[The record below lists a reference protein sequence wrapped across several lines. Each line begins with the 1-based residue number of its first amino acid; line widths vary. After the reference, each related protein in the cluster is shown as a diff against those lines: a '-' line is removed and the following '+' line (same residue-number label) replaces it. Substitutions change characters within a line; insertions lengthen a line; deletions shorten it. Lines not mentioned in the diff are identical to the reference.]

1 MMEQVLTGRR
11 VSFRMKVTVKAL
23 VAMGIVAL
31 AVGLP
36 QLAHMAAG
44 AQAGVRWLP
53 MYLPVLL
60 GGCLLGTGWGVGVGL
75 AAPLCSFLLTSL
87 AGAAMPAAAR
97 LPFMMVELAVFA
109 LVTGAFSRRI
119 AGNPLWAFPAV
130 LLAQLGGRGLFLL
143 LAALLQ
149 QVSPFAPAVIWSQ
162 ICQGWPGL
170 VLQLLAVPCMV
181 WGLRFFLMRDG
192 RHD

>member
-23 VAMGIVAL
+23 VAMSIVAL

-60 GGCLLGTGWGVGVGL
+60 GGCLLGAGWGVGVGL
-75 AAPLCSFLLTSL
+75 AA
-87 AGAAMPAAAR
+87 
-97 LPFMMVELAVFA
+97 
-109 LVTGAFSRRI
+109 
-119 AGNPLWAFPAV
+119 
-130 LLAQLGGRGLFLL
+130 
-143 LAALLQ
+143 LLQ
-149 QVSPFAPAVIWSQ
+149 PVTPFAPAVIWSQ

-181 WGLRFFLMRDG
+181 WGLRYFLMRDG

>member
-97 LPFMMVELAVFA
+97 LPFMMAELAVFA
-109 LVTGAFSRRI
+109 LVGGLFAKKI
-119 AGNPLWAFPAV
+119 EKNMLWAFPAV
-130 LLAQLGGRGLFLL
+130 LAAQICGRGSFLL
-143 LAALLQ
+143 LSVLFGRFASLPATLVLSQVKAGIPGLLLQ
-149 QVSPFAPAVIWSQ
+149 LA
-162 ICQGWPGL
+162 L
-170 VLQLLAVPCMV
+170 VPLFFFLFGQLLSKEKN
-181 WGLRFFLMRDG
+181 RD
-192 RHD
+192 

>member
-60 GGCLLGTGWGVGVGL
+60 GGCLLGAGWGVGVGL

-87 AGAAMPAAAR
+87 AGQAMPAAAR
-97 LPFMMVELAVFA
+97 LPFMMAELAVFA

-130 LLAQLGGRGLFLL
+130 LLAQLSGRGLFLL

-149 QVSPFAPAVIWSQ
+149 KVTPFTPAVIWSQ

-170 VLQLLAVPCMV
+170 VLQLLTVPCMV
-181 WGLRFFLMRDG
+181 WGLRYFLMRDG

>member
-87 AGAAMPAAAR
+87 AGQAMPAAA
-97 LPFMMVELAVFA
+97 
-109 LVTGAFSRRI
+109 
-119 AGNPLWAFPAV
+119 
-130 LLAQLGGRGLFLL
+130 
-143 LAALLQ
+143 
-149 QVSPFAPAVIWSQ
+149 
-162 ICQGWPGL
+162 
-170 VLQLLAVPCMV
+170 
-181 WGLRFFLMRDG
+181 
-192 RHD
+192 